1 MGARKNI
8 ATRHADSDR
17 APVGS
22 AEQQPEGAMTV
33 KVDYLP
39 KGLQFTRLAIA
50 LALAKGKDDNAAN
63 IARHR
68 WGEES
73 VPAKI
78 LKGGA
83 SAAFEGVAKAA
94 VAGGTTASGS
104 WAAEIVSAESA
115 MTEFF
120 GLVRQRSLIGKIEG
134 LRRIPLRTRMVT
146 AATGFAAAWVG
157 DGHAVPLSKATYD
170 QSSLPARKLSAL
182 CVISNELLNSADPAA
197 ELMIRNDLVNAVVD
211 ALNASFIDPTN
222 AGVSDVEPASIT
234 YGVTDIPASGDG
246 LADIRNL
253 IAAFPG
259 DLERAILIG
268 SPSSFAALH
277 DPNVLPNL
285 GVRGGDAIGIPA
297 IASTAAG
304 DTLTLVDPDGIAI
317 GEAEMALKVS
327 TQGTI
332 EMSDAPTMDA
342 TTSTGAQTVSLWQN
356 DATAIMSEKIINWE
370 VARPSVSVV
379 TAVAES

>member
-1 MGARKNI
+1 
-8 ATRHADSDR
+8 
-17 APVGS
+17 
-22 AEQQPEGAMTV
+22 MTV
-33 KVDYLP
+33 VRSDILP
-39 KGLQFTRLAIA
+39 KGLSFTRLAIA
-50 LALAKGKDDNAAN
+50 MALAKGKDEAAKH
-63 IARHR
+63 IASRR
-68 WGEES
+68 WGEDS

-83 SAAFEGVAKAA
+83 YEVFDSVAKAA
-94 VAGGTTASGS
+94 VEGGARVSGN

-115 MTEFF
+115 MSEFF

-134 LRRIPLRTRMVT
+134 LRRIPLRTRLVT

-157 DGHAVPLSKATYD
+157 EGQAVPLSKASYD
-170 QSSLPARKLSAL
+170 EANLPPRKLSAL
-182 CVISNELLNSADPAA
+182 AVFSNELLNSADPAA
-197 ELMIRNDLVNAVVD
+197 EMTIRNDLVNAVVD

-222 AGVSDVEPASIT
+222 AGVADVEPASIT
-234 YGVTDIPASGDG
+234 HGVTDIPATGDG

-253 IAAFPG
+253 IDTFPG
-259 DLERAILIG
+259 DLDRAILIG
-268 SPSSFAALH
+268 SPLSFAGLH

-304 DTLTLVDPDGIAI
+304 DTLTLLDPDGIAI

-332 EMSDAPTMDA
+332 EMSDAPTQDS
-342 TTSTGAQTVSLWQN
+342 TTPTPVNQVSLWST
-356 DATAIMSEKIINWE
+356 DSTAIMAEKIINWE
-370 VARPSVSVV
+370 VARPSVSVL
-379 TAVAES
+379 TGMAES